1 MTRFHIR
8 RRPFTALSTFWQ
20 EDEAKWENFKGN
32 KMIEHLKR
40 KVCSDQTIT
49 RGSVIY
55 GQRKGLNESGTA
67 SQCGLKAQKTLF
79 KLYIPENHTSDF
91 LNYFSLNQDRSNP
104 SQQFSN
110 RYKKTAYLPLWV

>member
-1 MTRFHIR
+1 M
-8 RRPFTALSTFWQ
+8 
-20 EDEAKWENFKGN
+20 
-32 KMIEHLKR
+32 
-40 KVCSDQTIT
+40 IT
-49 RGSVIY
+49 RGSVIN

-104 SQQFSN
+104 KSTVF
-110 RYKKTAYLPLWV
+110 KPLQKNSLFTFMGLK